1 MSSRCTTKKNE
12 FQSLQ
17 SESLEHNKKKKT
29 KENLKILQRSS
40 SVLTVTFTD
49 HVPVDVRSAVAEP
62 AEDPVTLKEESL

>member
-1 MSSRCTTKKNE
+1 MN
-12 FQSLQ
+12 FNLYN
-17 SESLEHNKKKKT
+17 LNLWNIIKKKKT

>member
-1 MSSRCTTKKNE
+1 MN
-12 FQSLQ
+12 FNLYN
-17 SESLEHNKKKKT
+17 LNLWNIIKKKKT

-49 HVPVDVRSAVAEP
+49 HVPVDVKSAVAEP